1 MMEKIMSNT
10 LQDTQ
15 EVQSEKDKKY
25 SIWNGLYLVNKSTY
39 SSLEDAIANGGVH
52 RVSDST
58 DLTADSRPDAVV
70 LAGVMLMIQKSLS
83 VVGQDKDW
91 DLFWFDDGR
100 HYDVS
105 EVDSVFC
112 AGNDAEQPFKHGLY
126 VYDSAKNESL
136 LHALECGQADYKNE
150 SANMSIGEES
160 GLMAVLHAMVDLD
173 DDLDIIGDDQSV
185 AWYDGEREYGIRD
198 LALLKK
204 SMVEGK

>member
-39 SSLEDAIANGGVH
+39 SSLDDAIANGGVH

-100 HYDVS
+100 HYDSS
-105 EVDSVFC
+105 EVEELFC
-112 AGNDAEQPFKHGLY
+112 
-126 VYDSAKNESL
+126 
-136 LHALECGQADYKNE
+136 
-150 SANMSIGEES
+150 
-160 GLMAVLHAMVDLD
+160 
-173 DDLDIIGDDQSV
+173 
-185 AWYDGEREYGIRD
+185 
-198 LALLKK
+198 
-204 SMVEGK
+204 

>member
-1 MMEKIMSNT
+1 MSNT

-15 EVQSEKDKKY
+15 EVQSAKAEKQPLC
-25 SIWNGLYLVNKSTY
+25 NGLYLVNKSAY
-39 SSLEDAIANGGVH
+39 SSLEDAIENGGAH

-58 DLTADSRPDAVV
+58 NLSADSQPDAVV
-70 LAGVMLMIQKSLS
+70 LVDMMLMMQKSLS
-83 VVGQDKDW
+83 VLGQDKNW

-100 HYDVS
+100 HYDTS

-112 AGNDAEQPFKHGLY
+112 SENDAEQPFKHGLY

-136 LHALECGQADYKNE
+136 LHALKCGQADYKNE

-173 DDLDIIGDDQSV
+173 DDLDIIGDSHSV
-185 AWYDGEREYGIRD
+185 AWYDGEREYRIRD
-198 LALLKK
+198 LALMKQ
-204 SMVEGK
+204 SMSNGK